1 MKVSPASSAVFAS
14 GMWVWSIQ
22 GSMPLN
28 STGIVCQSL
37 SWIIKMYPSVLQWA
51 EVWHLE
57 RRDAWFNA
65 WYTSFF
71 FPYYDSEFIFFLL
84 VIFLFGIA
92 GEEIYIHS
100 IPYGYV
106 FLLFDLRVLYHH
118 FCIMMLRFGLVLA
131 GFILEV
137 AVLFLMTYCFHW
149 VIWVFVN
156 CYCNSHLVICVV
168 FVMNHAGKNKGIL
181 SYVFI
186 HFAASR
192 FLDMRSNLRFLIT
205 TKDKKDN
212 GYRLIIQFL
221 QWVVI
226 NFICGIW
233 SQDMIIELWTC
244 FSAQ

>member
-1 MKVSPASSAVFAS
+1 
-14 GMWVWSIQ
+14 
-22 GSMPLN
+22 
-28 STGIVCQSL
+28 
-37 SWIIKMYPSVLQWA
+37 
-51 EVWHLE
+51 
-57 RRDAWFNA
+57 
-65 WYTSFF
+65 
-71 FPYYDSEFIFFLL
+71 
-84 VIFLFGIA
+84 
-92 GEEIYIHS
+92 
-100 IPYGYV
+100 
-106 FLLFDLRVLYHH
+106 
-118 FCIMMLRFGLVLA
+118 
-131 GFILEV
+131 
-137 AVLFLMTYCFHW
+137 
-149 VIWVFVN
+149 
-156 CYCNSHLVICVV
+156 LVICVV

-233 SQDMIIELWTC
+233 SQDMIIGLWTC